1 MKRFATF
8 LHEQQCSLV
17 TKAQMV
23 AFEKVVDRLFDKFGI
38 DFEFTKHFGDR
49 MGDDRNNPCIDIK
62 ELSDLMKK
70 IYAKQGK
77 SLKDV
82 KNAEAVVRD
91 LQSDLNI
98 PVVVKY
104 DHRNDE
110 FDVVAKTIMRKKNF
124 RSRNQFI
131 NY

>member
-1 MKRFATF
+1 MKSFKQY
-8 LHEQQCSLV
+8 LEEQECSLV
-17 TKAQMV
+17 TKSQMK
-23 AFEKVVDRLFDKFGI
+23 AFEKFVDRLFEKFGI

-49 MGDDRNNPCIDIK
+49 MGDERNNPCIRME
-62 ELSDLMKK
+62 ELAALLKK

-77 SLKDV
+77 SLKGV
-82 KNAEAVVRD
+82 KGSEAVVRD

-104 DHRNDE
+104 DERNDE
-110 FDVVAKTIMRKKNF
+110 FDVVAKTIMRKKGF
-124 RSRNQFI
+124 KSRNRFI

>member
-1 MKRFATF
+1 MKRFAAF

-17 TKAQMV
+17 TKAQMN

-82 KNAEAVVRD
+82 KDAEAVVRD

-124 RSRNQFI
+124 RSRNKFI